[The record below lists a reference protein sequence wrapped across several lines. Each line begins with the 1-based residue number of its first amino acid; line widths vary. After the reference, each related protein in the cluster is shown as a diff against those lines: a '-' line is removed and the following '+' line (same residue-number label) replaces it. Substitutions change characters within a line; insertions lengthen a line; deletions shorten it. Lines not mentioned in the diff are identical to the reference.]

1 MRDQRSWAMKKMFFL
16 VAALSLLTSACLPA
30 SLQPEAASPVPLSEA
45 DLQATAAMLSQL
57 TLEALP
63 TPTLHPSSTPVVV
76 VATNTE
82 TASPTATI
90 GVETSTVVLASETPG
105 GVTATGSVTQTVNTT
120 LTATLTLTPS
130 SGLAALVTETAHPI
144 FYGTLPPDL
153 PSGSITIINKSRAE
167 VYISLQCTTPDG
179 YRTILEYPVPKTV
192 KAVAPAGKYVYVIW
206 VGGKKLVGSF
216 GLSKRGDVVITVL
229 KDSVR
234 IK

>member
-1 MRDQRSWAMKKMFFL
+1 MRDQRSWAMKKIFFL
-16 VAALSLLTSACLPA
+16 VAALGLLISACLPA

-63 TPTLHPSSTPVVV
+63 TPTVHPSNTPVVV
-76 VATNTE
+76 AATNTE
-82 TASPTATI
+82 TTTATAI
-90 GVETSTVVLASETPG
+90 TSTETSTAVLTSETPG
-105 GVTATGSVTQTVNTT
+105 GVTGTGTQTGTST
-120 LTATLTLTPS
+120 STATLSLTVIP
-130 SGLAALVTETAHPI
+130 GLATIVTQTAHPI

-167 VYISLQCTTPDG
+167 VYISLQCTTPEG
-179 YRTILEYPVPKTV
+179 FRTILEYPVPKTV